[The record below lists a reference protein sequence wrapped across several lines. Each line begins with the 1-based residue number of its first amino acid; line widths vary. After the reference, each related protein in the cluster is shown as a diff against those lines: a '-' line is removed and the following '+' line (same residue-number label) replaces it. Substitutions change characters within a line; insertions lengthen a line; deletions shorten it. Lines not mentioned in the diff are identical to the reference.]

1 MNPYLGENCFAEIQ
15 FCEIS
20 LDLLDLGLPFK
31 VPALR
36 GGKRNRKK
44 YQNQLLRFAH
54 KRSQTKTYRF

>member
-15 FCEIS
+15 FCGIS
-20 LDLLDLGLPFK
+20 LDLGLPFN
-31 VPALR
+31 VPTLHE
-36 GGKRNRKK
+36 GKRNRKK